1 MGLSYILKTGANW
14 AKPIGNFNMIIERDK
29 NELISLC
36 WKGNIQKINATQ
48 FKISEKNF
56 KPTEDV
62 NIIFVPL
69 LR

>member
-1 MGLSYILKTGANW
+1 M
-14 AKPIGNFNMIIERDK
+14 GNFNMIIERDK